1 MGDSEDDL
9 ERMDEEQ
16 LEDILMC
23 ENNDNTDYQEF
34 LEKENTKM
42 K

>member
-23 ENNDNTDYQEF
+23 ENNEITDY
-34 LEKENTKM
+34 
-42 K
+42 